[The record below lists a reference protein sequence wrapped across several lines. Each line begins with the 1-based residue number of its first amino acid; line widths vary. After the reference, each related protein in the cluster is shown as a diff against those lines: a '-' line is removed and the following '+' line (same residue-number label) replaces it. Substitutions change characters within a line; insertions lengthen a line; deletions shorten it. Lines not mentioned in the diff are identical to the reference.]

1 MSKAKAH
8 YSFRNGES
16 ESLMA
21 NMNHLV
27 NLLRQPGA
35 IPSTSSEAVPVV
47 PTEGPTLSFADLADA
62 LGDKMTEQKK

>member
-1 MSKAKAH
+1 MT
-8 YSFRNGES
+8 
-16 ESLMA
+16 

-35 IPSTSSEAVPVV
+35 IPSTRSEAVPVV

-62 LGDKMTEQKK
+62 LGDKMTEQNK